1 MTDFSVSPLPRGG
14 VTNAAAVFFSDD
26 SGPIRKKKSGAEF
39 PDIALSV
46 RKTRCRRHF
55 YSLSVVLVG
64 LAYLSLL
71 ALGLGLGGCAAAP
84 GDQNDPFEGTN
95 RDIFAFNQA
104 LDKNVARPVAE
115 GYVEV
120 VPDPVRTG
128 IHNVLQN
135 LQKPVVLGND
145 LLQGEMSRAGETFAR
160 LVTNSTLG
168 LGGMIDV
175 ATISGVPDHSEDFG
189 QTLAVWGFGEG
200 PYLMLPF
207 LGPSNPR
214 DLVGKGADYFMDPLT
229 YAHYNF
235 ENLAND
241 SRIGF
246 GILDLR
252 AGTLE
257 ETDQIERTSLD
268 FYATMR
274 SLYRQ
279 YRKSEINNGQNP
291 DGDEDQDSE
300 LDP

>member
-1 MTDFSVSPLPRGG
+1 MPVSAGFGQNRTRRQNVRPPHIVLSAGLARW
-14 VTNAAAVFFSDD
+14 
-26 SGPIRKKKSGAEF
+26 RKHF
-39 PDIALSV
+39 PSFTA
-46 RKTRCRRHF
+46 T
-55 YSLSVVLVG
+55 LVG
-64 LAYLSLL
+64 LSYLALIV
-71 ALGLGLGGCAAAP
+71 LGLGLGGCAGSV
-84 GDQNDPFEGTN
+84 GDQNDPYEGTN
-95 RDIFAFNQA
+95 REIFTFNLA
-104 LDKNVARPVAE
+104 LDKYLARPVAE

-128 IHNVLQN
+128 IHNVLEN
-135 LQKPVVLGND
+135 FKKPVVLGND
-145 LLQGEMSRAGETFAR
+145 LLQGEMSRAGETFTR

-175 ATISGVPDHSEDFG
+175 ASLSGVPDHSEDFG
-189 QTLAVWGFGEG
+189 QTLAVWGLGEG

-229 YAHYNF
+229 YAHYNY

-252 AGTLE
+252 AGTLD

-268 FYATMR
+268 YYATMR

-279 YRKSEINNGQNP
+279 YRKAEINNGQNP

-300 LDP
+300 LNP